1 MRSLLM
7 VASLSL
13 LTACATTTRNTA
25 PPMGSALPV
34 SSVAESDITGRWTGT
49 WVGTGLFESPR
60 EDAVV
65 LDIKQ
70 VGYAA
75 YGRMVFDGSTAAES
89 VPWEVRREGL
99 SGARI
104 AATVVGSQVRVKHE
118 LGSRYFAADLTR
130 LGEDK
135 MIGDVRGAAPGVQ
148 LLLTRASRRP
158 DPPQAKVMPA
168 PLPAAPEPAAAPE
181 APVVAEEPKEP
192 DPVQI
197 AAVLPSEEPQAPAA
211 PERPRVDDYVPAVD
225 LKTVYFDFDSAKL
238 RADALDALATNAMW
252 LKEHTDTQIMIEG
265 HCDEVGTPEYN
276 QALGDRRAESV
287 KTTLAA
293 SGVETDRMATISYGK
308 ERPVCMENSE
318 ECRKLNRHVEFKIK
332 SRDVAKTDDALKSGE
347 APTTDEAPTADEAPL
362 GEGPTRD

>member
-25 PPMGSALPV
+25 APTGSALPV

-89 VPWEVRREGL
+89 VPWDVRREGL

-168 PLPAAPEPAAAPE
+168 PVLAAPEPAAVPE
-181 APVVAEEPKEP
+181 APLTEPVAEEPKEP

-197 AAVLPSEEPQAPAA
+197 AAVLPSEEPQTPAA
-211 PERPRVDDYVPAVD
+211 PERPRVDDFVPAVD

-238 RADALDALATNAMW
+238 RADALDALATNAIW

-265 HCDEVGTPEYN
+265 HCDEIGTPEYN

-293 SGVETDRMATISYGK
+293 SGVEADRMATISYGK
-308 ERPVCMENSE
+308 ERPVCTENSD

-332 SRDVAKTDDALKSGE
+332 SRDVARSDDALKS
-347 APTTDEAPTADEAPL
+347 DEAPKTDQAPL
-362 GEGPTRD
+362 SEGPTKE